1 MFTLENLKNVNIS
14 SKILNTHA
22 PIKEKH
28 VRCNQSSFVNKQ
40 LRKAIMNGTRRLLN
54 KCRKDNSAGNPFAYK
69 RQRNLCVKL
78 LRNSKKFFYNILNVK
93 RITDKRK
100 LWQTI
105 KPNFTDK
112 TLKDERITLVVGEKV
127 ITEKKDVVKK
137 LKDHFEKIAEI
148 PKIDRRILSD
158 FSDHPV
164 LNAIENFSHHASVL
178 KIEEVRD
185 SSGCFSLKLVTIEDI
200 CKRIL
205 ALDA

>member
-1 MFTLENLKNVNIS
+1 
-14 SKILNTHA
+14 
-22 PIKEKH
+22 
-28 VRCNQSSFVNKQ
+28 
-40 LRKAIMNGTRRLLN
+40 MNGTRLLN

-100 LWQTI
+100 FWQTI

-112 TLKDERITLVVGEKV
+112 TLKDERITLVDGEKV

-148 PKIDRRILSD
+148 LKIDRRILSD
-158 FSDHPV
+158 F
-164 LNAIENFSHHASVL
+164 I
-178 KIEEVRD
+178 
-185 SSGCFSLKLVTIEDI
+185 
-200 CKRIL
+200 
-205 ALDA
+205 